1 MAKAMFIFVA
11 IPGLALFLFS
21 LGLSMRVLDPR
32 TRTFTLALLVF
43 LGLLVGLLAVL
54 AGTRRWG
61 QWLHLVLLVSFP
73 FVFIAFTFMF
83 AFISGHDMPEPLLPA
98 GVVTAFLAIW
108 ASRRI
113 DRHYRER
120 ANRNP
125 LSRPGV

>member
-1 MAKAMFIFVA
+1 
-11 IPGLALFLFS
+11 
-21 LGLSMRVLDPR
+21 
-32 TRTFTLALLVF
+32 
-43 LGLLVGLLAVL
+43 
-54 AGTRRWG
+54 
-61 QWLHLVLLVSFP
+61 LHLVLLVSFP